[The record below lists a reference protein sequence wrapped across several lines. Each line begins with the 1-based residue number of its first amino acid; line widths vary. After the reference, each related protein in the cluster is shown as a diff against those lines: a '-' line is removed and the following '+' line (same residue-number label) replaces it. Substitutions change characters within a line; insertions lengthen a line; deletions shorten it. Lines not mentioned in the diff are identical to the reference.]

1 MHMKIGIYGGT
12 FDPVHMGHIFVA
24 RSVKQELGLDRVDFV
39 VAADPPHKHSAE
51 RTPAALRFDMV
62 CAALKRERGMRAS
75 DIEIRRGGVSYTVDT
90 LREMKRIN
98 KKAGLYFIVGADMLE
113 DFPKWKNPKEILEFA
128 TLVAVNR
135 RGQERDIEA
144 LADGIRAEFGGR
156 VEIISAEGPDISSTE
171 IRRRVQNAQT
181 VERLVPL
188 SAEMLLYEKR
198 LYQPKSIEQLAER
211 VSNVLDEYRMRHTML
226 TVREAVGL
234 AQYHG
239 LSTEKARLAALLHDC
254 AKLGDEDAL
263 RLAKEYGY
271 TPNAEEQRA
280 PGLLH
285 GPLGA
290 IRAQREFG
298 IADEE
303 IINAIG
309 CHVFGRLNMT
319 QLDKILYVAD
329 KAEFTRTYEGV
340 DKLRDM
346 AKKDLNGAVLMTM
359 NNSIGHLLARGIDP
373 TDESLMIRQAIKRET
388 ENNKGDIK

>member
-1 MHMKIGIYGGT
+1 MFFIHKRFRMLYNMHMKIGIYGGT

-113 DFPKWKNPKEILEFA
+113 DFPKWKNPKEILELA

-254 AKLGDEDAL
+254 AKLGREETV
-263 RLAKEYGY
+263 RY
-271 TPNAEEQRA
+271 AEKWVMR
-280 PGLLH
+280 
-285 GPLGA
+285 
-290 IRAQREFG
+290 
-298 IADEE
+298 
-303 IINAIG
+303 
-309 CHVFGRLNMT
+309 
-319 QLDKILYVAD
+319 
-329 KAEFTRTYEGV
+329 
-340 DKLRDM
+340 
-346 AKKDLNGAVLMTM
+346 
-359 NNSIGHLLARGIDP
+359 
-373 TDESLMIRQAIKRET
+373 
-388 ENNKGDIK
+388 

>member
-113 DFPKWKNPKEILEFA
+113 DFPKWKNPKEILELA
-128 TLVAVNR
+128 ALVAVNR
-135 RGQERDIEA
+135 RGQERNIEA
-144 LADGIRAEFGGR
+144 IADGIRAEFGGR

-239 LSTEKARLAALLHDC
+239 LSTEKARLAALLQS
-254 AKLGDEDAL
+254 LGVK
-263 RLAKEYGY
+263 R
-271 TPNAEEQRA
+271 P
-280 PGLLH
+280 
-285 GPLGA
+285 
-290 IRAQREFG
+290 F
-298 IADEE
+298 
-303 IINAIG
+303 
-309 CHVFGRLNMT
+309 
-319 QLDKILYVAD
+319 
-329 KAEFTRTYEGV
+329 
-340 DKLRDM
+340 DM
-346 AKKDLNGAVLMTM
+346 PKKWVM
-359 NNSIGHLLARGIDP
+359 R
-373 TDESLMIRQAIKRET
+373 
-388 ENNKGDIK
+388 

>member
-1 MHMKIGIYGGT
+1 
-12 FDPVHMGHIFVA
+12 
-24 RSVKQELGLDRVDFV
+24 
-39 VAADPPHKHSAE
+39 
-51 RTPAALRFDMV
+51 MV

-113 DFPKWKNPKEILEFA
+113 DFPKWKNPKEILELA

-239 LSTEKARLAALLHDC
+239 FQQKKR
-254 AKLGDEDAL
+254 GL
-263 RLAKEYGY
+263 RLFCTTA
-271 TPNAEEQRA
+271 QS
-280 PGLLH
+280 
-285 GPLGA
+285 LGVK
-290 IRAQREFG
+290 RPF
-298 IADEE
+298 
-303 IINAIG
+303 
-309 CHVFGRLNMT
+309 
-319 QLDKILYVAD
+319 
-329 KAEFTRTYEGV
+329 
-340 DKLRDM
+340 DM
-346 AKKDLNGAVLMTM
+346 PKKWVM
-359 NNSIGHLLARGIDP
+359 R
-373 TDESLMIRQAIKRET
+373 
-388 ENNKGDIK
+388 